1 MKKSTIFSMV
11 MILILGSCNGSATKT
26 NMVPDSTKLHQ
37 DSLYRTIHSNDSNK
51 TIYYESDGNVYRSQ
65 FYNTTQALVRGSMDN
80 PYLNRLFTQDEINY
94 LTTDDL
100 PTMDELQ
107 NAMRI
112 LTHQDTFWDTTASDP
127 IWDDCKY
134 LAANTKYWRIYY
146 TSKTEQEKYVRRFEN
161 NHHFISRVKYD
172 LTPISDSMVQE
183 IKL

>member
-1 MKKSTIFSMV
+1 MKKLTIFSTV

-26 NMVPDSTKLHQ
+26 STVPDST
-37 DSLYRTIHSNDSNK
+37 DSLYQTIHSNDSNK
-51 TIYYESDGNVYRSQ
+51 TIYYESNDNVYRSQ

-80 PYLNRLFTQDEINY
+80 PYLNRLFTPDEINY
-94 LTTDDL
+94 LTTDNL

-112 LTHQDTFWDTTASDP
+112 LVHQDTFWDTTASDP

-146 TSKTEQEKYVRRFEN
+146 TSKTEQEKYVRRFEK

-172 LTPISDSMVQE
+172 LTPISDSMIQE
-183 IKL
+183 VKL

>member
-1 MKKSTIFSMV
+1 MKKLTIFSTV

-26 NMVPDSTKLHQ
+26 SIVPDST
-37 DSLYRTIHSNDSNK
+37 DSLYQTIHSNDSNK
-51 TIYYESDGNVYRSQ
+51 TIYYESNDNVYRSQ

-94 LTTDDL
+94 LTTDNL

-161 NHHFISRVKYD
+161 NHHFISQVKYD
-172 LTPISDSMVQE
+172 LTPISDSMVQD